1 MDKALENN
9 TKLILRSN
17 KMNRVMKK
25 EDLVDELSLR
35 TNFYKC
41 NIKVILDA
49 LDDIIIENMST
60 ATKKEPSEIHLSL
73 GFVFGGRYSPK
84 HEARDPRTGE
94 TVMTPAKYIPYAR
107 FSPHF
112 RKKINKKK

>member
-1 MDKALENN
+1 ME
-9 TKLILRSN
+9 
-17 KMNRVMKK
+17 RVLKRK
-25 EDLVDELSLR
+25 ELVDELSIR
-35 TNFYKC
+35 TGFYKK
-41 NIKVILDA
+41 NIDAILDA
-49 LDDIIIENMST
+49 LDDVIVENMSA
-60 ATKKEPSEIHLSL
+60 ATKKDPSEIHLSH

>member
-1 MDKALENN
+1 ME
-9 TKLILRSN
+9 
-17 KMNRVMKK
+17 RVLKRK
-25 EDLVDELSLR
+25 ELVDLLSEK
-35 TNFYKC
+35 TGFFKK
-41 NIKVILDA
+41 NINEILDA
-49 LDDIIIENMST
+49 LDDIIVENMST